1 MSSCS
6 RSCGPSEPRD
16 GARASLPPVTGRRAL
31 VACVLL
37 ALVAIAAGQ
46 SAPDASWKVLEDRW
60 FELWLGGA
68 RCGFVHERVERSGDV
83 IRTTT
88 ETEMTVGRMGQG
100 VRIRTAATFEE
111 SAAGM
116 PLRAAVRR
124 ESGAAP
130 VTSAWEFR
138 PDGIDIREEQG
149 GRVNSQRRP
158 IPPKGWLTPRA
169 AREFVRAK
177 LAAGA
182 TEFAY
187 VTLDPASGPEAVRIA
202 STRTGSSSGSVDGR
216 TVALSEWRTR
226 NSLIEKPSTELLSGD
241 AVVVRSSTDL
251 GVGILES
258 RLSTKDAATARVAPV
273 EVMARTFVPV
283 AADARAI
290 SGARRAELFV
300 RAKDGELPDLPS
312 VASQRFE
319 RVGKGSATV
328 RIDADGSSEA
338 SAEDRADAALV
349 RPSVFADA
357 ADADIRAMADR
368 SLRDAPA
375 AAAAARADLLRAAV
389 FRHIGRKDLASGFA
403 TASETVRSRAG
414 DCTEHAALLCAL
426 LRSQGIPARVASGLV
441 YVSEGAGIRNAYGWH
456 MWTQAIV
463 DGAWIDL
470 DATIPPG
477 GPRFDAARLLVWTS
491 KADGSSVD
499 TDLARIVDL
508 MGDLVI
514 EPRSADGR
522 AVPEAKAP

>member
-6 RSCGPSEPRD
+6 RSCGRSESRAA
-16 GARASLPPVTGRRAL
+16 ARAARAPAPGRRAL

-37 ALVAIAAGQ
+37 AALALAAGQ
-46 SAPDASWKVLEDRW
+46 SAADASWKSLEDRW

-68 RCGFVHERVERSGDV
+68 RCGFVHELVERSGDV
-83 IRTTT
+83 VRTTT

-100 VRIRTAATFEE
+100 IRIRTASTFEE
-111 SAAGM
+111 TAAAV
-116 PLRAAVRR
+116 PLRAQVRR

-130 VTSAWEFR
+130 VTSTWEFR

-149 GRVNSQRRP
+149 GRTSSQRRP
-158 IPPKGWLTPRA
+158 LPPAGWLTPRA
-169 AREFVRAK
+169 ARDFVRAK

-182 TEFAY
+182 REFAY
-187 VTLDPASGPEAVRIA
+187 VTLDPASGPEAVRIE
-202 STRTGSSSGSVDGR
+202 STRTGGSSGTVDGR
-216 TVALSEWRTR
+216 TEALSEWRTR
-226 NSLIEKPSTELLSGD
+226 NSLIEKPSTELLSAD

-258 RLSTKDAATARVAPV
+258 RLSTKEAATARAVPV

-283 AADARAI
+283 ALDARAI
-290 SGARRAELFV
+290 SGARQAELAV
-300 RAKDGELPDLPS
+300 RAKDGELPELPS
-312 VASQRFE
+312 AASQRFE
-319 RVGKGSATV
+319 RTGKGSATV
-328 RIDADGSSEA
+328 RVDAGGSSEA

-357 ADADIRAMADR
+357 ADADIRAMAER
-368 SLRDAPA
+368 VLRDAPA
-375 AAAAARADLLRAAV
+375 GAAARAGLLRAAV
-389 FRHIGRKDLASGFA
+389 FRHIARKDLASGFA

-426 LRSQGIPARVASGLV
+426 LRTQGIPSRVASGLV
-441 YVSEGAGIRNAYGWH
+441 YVPEGAGIRNAYGWH

-522 AVPEAKAP
+522 AIREAKAP